1 MTKSKN
7 ITARP
12 CEAEVWVRALCAA
25 ISAKEQGSHCIAI
38 ANGAVNEYAKAKF
51 SDEDEDEA

>member
-25 ISAKEQGSHCIAI
+25 ISTNKNADYCLEL
-38 ANGAVNEYAKAKF
+38 ANEVVYEYSKAVF
-51 SDEDEDEA
+51 SDEDEA